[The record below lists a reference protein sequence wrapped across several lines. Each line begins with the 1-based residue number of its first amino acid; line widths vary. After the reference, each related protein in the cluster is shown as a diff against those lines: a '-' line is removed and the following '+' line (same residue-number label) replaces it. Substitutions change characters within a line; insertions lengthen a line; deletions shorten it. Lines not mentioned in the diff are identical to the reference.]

1 MAGSTS
7 ERRRADRQQSWTG
20 SERRRLFDSI
30 GSGRRIADLI
40 DPAAEEAYWR
50 ENYQAQSYY
59 DTSFAYEDYHPAYR
73 VGWEGRARHE
83 GRRFEE
89 VERELE
95 ADYNRTRG
103 SSRLSWDRC
112 RAAARAAWD
121 RFDATDP
128 FERSQ

>member
-1 MAGSTS
+1 MAGSTP

-20 SERRRLFDSI
+20 IERRRLFDSI
-30 GSGRRIADLI
+30 GNGRHIADLI

-50 ENYQAQSYY
+50 ENYQTQSYY
-59 DTSFAYEDYHPAYR
+59 EAGFAYEDYHPAYR
-73 VGWEGRARHE
+73 AGWEGRARHE
-83 GRRFEE
+83 GRAFED

-95 ADYNRTRG
+95 ADYNRSRA
-103 SSRLSWDRC
+103 SSRLSWEKC
-112 RAAARAAWD
+112 RHAARAAWD